1 MTEAQIRW
9 AKTHDWFLAVLADGT
24 GVMVLDRWVDRD
36 GNYFVDT
43 KAFTNYRRLR
53 DWAGY

>member
-1 MTEAQIRW
+1 MTTKQISW
-9 AKTHDWFLAVLADGT
+9 AKTHDWFLAVLADGE

-43 KAFTNYRRLR
+43 KAFTDYYRLR
-53 DWAGY
+53 NWAGY